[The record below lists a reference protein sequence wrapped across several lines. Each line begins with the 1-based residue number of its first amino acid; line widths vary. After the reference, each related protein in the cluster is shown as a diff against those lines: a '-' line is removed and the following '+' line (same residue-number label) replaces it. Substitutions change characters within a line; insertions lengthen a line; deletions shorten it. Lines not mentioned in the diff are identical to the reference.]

1 MIRPYGHQDVERILA
16 IWLNASTLAHDFIDA
31 SFWESKLDDMRD
43 VYLPVAETWV
53 CERDGQLLGFISLV
67 EDVLAAIFVS
77 PERQG
82 EGIGS
87 SLLEQAKR
95 LRQQL
100 QLTVY
105 SANHASVAFYRR
117 HGFEATAHSI
127 DEHTGHPELVMAWH
141 GEKQVQAVSMGAGTS
156 S

>member
-1 MIRPYGHQDVERILA
+1 MIRPYGPDDVERILA
-16 IWLNASTLAHDFIDA
+16 IWLNASIVAHDFIEA
-31 SFWESKLDDMRD
+31 SFWESKLDDMREI
-43 VYLPVAETWV
+43 YLPVAQTWV
-53 CERDGQLLGFISLV
+53 CERDGQILGFISLV
-67 EDVLAAIFVS
+67 DDVLAAIFVS
-77 PERQG
+77 PNRQG

-87 SLLEQAKR
+87 ALLEQAKR

-117 HGFEATAHSI
+117 HGFEITAHAL
-127 DEHTGHPELVMAWH
+127 DELTGHPELMMAWH
-141 GEKQVQAVSMGAGTS
+141 GEELVQAGSMGAGTS